1 MHTLIQ
7 DVRHGARTL
16 RKSPGFTLLAALTLA
31 LGIGGLT
38 AIFSV
43 VNAVLLRP
51 LPYAEPDRLVRLWS
65 AWEGQSRNDV
75 SPAEYFDYRDGLG
88 AFRALGAF
96 ASGSANLTG
105 DGEPERLQAG
115 YVTASLFTALAVEPA
130 LGRAF
135 AEGEDGPGAEA
146 AVVLG
151 DGLWRRRFGGSPDVV
166 GRRVTVDGVPS
177 TVLGVMPAGFR
188 LPGDFGPAGPT
199 QIYLPLGLDR
209 TSVPNRGSHFLGV
222 VGRLRPG
229 LSFESGRAAV
239 ARAAAG
245 FVRDFPDDYPAG
257 MRFAATA
264 VPLADDVLGPVR
276 PALLVLLGAVAF
288 VLAIA
293 CANVASLLLSRAE
306 SRRRELAVRAAI
318 GAGRLRLVRQLLAES
333 LLLATLGG
341 ALGLALAFWGV
352 QALETLRPPDLPRLD
367 EVGVDPRVLLF
378 TLAAS
383 LLTGLLFGLGPA
395 LEASRGDLRATLA
408 EGGRGATVGRAAQR
422 LRRAL
427 VTGQIALALVLLI
440 GGGLLI
446 RSLAR
451 LQSVD
456 PGFRADH
463 VLTVSLNLPETA
475 GGAGE
480 SQRATGFFRQ
490 IVERVSALP
499 GVASA
504 GAVAGLPLAGDRG
517 DLNLHIE
524 GRPEPEG
531 AGSPAADW
539 QAVTPGYFQAMGM
552 RLVRGRG
559 IETRDDERAPGAV
572 VINRTMARLLWP
584 GEDPLGRRFT
594 LGGGA
599 GPGMVTIVGIVDD
612 VRQRGL
618 ASEPRPEMYLAHA
631 QFRFWD
637 GGGPV
642 DAMTLAVRTQGD
654 PASVARAIR
663 EEVRALDPNLP
674 VGGFRT
680 MREVVSDSISRPR
693 FMTLL
698 LTVFSGLA
706 LALAAVG
713 IYGVLAYAAS
723 RRTREIGVRMA
734 LGARPRD
741 VVGLIVR
748 QTAAVAGS
756 GVALGILGALA
767 LTRVLRAQLYDVS
780 PTDAPTYAGL
790 ALFTIAVALLATW
803 IPARRAAGV
812 DPLTALRE

>member
-1 MHTLIQ
+1 
-7 DVRHGARTL
+7 
-16 RKSPGFTLLAALTLA
+16 
-31 LGIGGLT
+31 
-38 AIFSV
+38 
-43 VNAVLLRP
+43 
-51 LPYAEPDRLVRLWS
+51 
-65 AWEGQSRNDV
+65 
-75 SPAEYFDYRDGLG
+75 
-88 AFRALGAF
+88 
-96 ASGSANLTG
+96 
-105 DGEPERLQAG
+105 
-115 YVTASLFTALAVEPA
+115 
-130 LGRAF
+130 
-135 AEGEDGPGAEA
+135 
-146 AVVLG
+146 
-151 DGLWRRRFGGSPDVV
+151 
-166 GRRVTVDGVPS
+166 
-177 TVLGVMPAGFR
+177 
-188 LPGDFGPAGPT
+188 
-199 QIYLPLGLDR
+199 
-209 TSVPNRGSHFLGV
+209 
-222 VGRLRPG
+222 
-229 LSFESGRAAV
+229 
-239 ARAAAG
+239 
-245 FVRDFPDDYPAG
+245 
-257 MRFAATA
+257 
-264 VPLADDVLGPVR
+264 
-276 PALLVLLGAVAF
+276 
-288 VLAIA
+288 
-293 CANVASLLLSRAE
+293 
-306 SRRRELAVRAAI
+306 
-318 GAGRLRLVRQLLAES
+318 
-333 LLLATLGG
+333 
-341 ALGLALAFWGV
+341 
-352 QALETLRPPDLPRLD
+352 
-367 EVGVDPRVLLF
+367 
-378 TLAAS
+378 
-383 LLTGLLFGLGPA
+383 
-395 LEASRGDLRATLA
+395 
-408 EGGRGATVGRAAQR
+408 
-422 LRRAL
+422 
-427 VTGQIALALVLLI
+427 
-440 GGGLLI
+440 
-446 RSLAR
+446 
-451 LQSVD
+451 
-456 PGFRADH
+456 
-463 VLTVSLNLPETA
+463 
-475 GGAGE
+475 
-480 SQRATGFFRQ
+480 
-490 IVERVSALP
+490 
-499 GVASA
+499 
-504 GAVAGLPLAGDRG
+504 
-517 DLNLHIE
+517 
-524 GRPEPEG
+524 
-531 AGSPAADW
+531 
-539 QAVTPGYFQAMGM
+539 MGM
-552 RLVRGRG
+552 RLLRGRG
-559 IETRDDERAPGAV
+559 IEARDHEHAPGAV